1 MSCHLRRVYVPSY
14 PSCAY
19 VPIPSW
25 CAFVP
30 PPQCCAY
37 VPTPLVVCLRATP
50 LACLRTALPCAFM
63 PQNLEIFKPINQSVI
78 LSSRYFFS
86 ILQQRCLSKASCR
99 RQRIMADYI
108 VVKISSP
115 THHGTPPQML
125 TKPGDAC
132 HRCSLMS
139 QVQEP
144 FSNVAIFLVV
154 GFGCCER

>member
-1 MSCHLRRVYVPSY
+1 M
-14 PSCAY
+14 
-19 VPIPSW
+19 PIPSW
-25 CAFVP
+25 CAFAP
-30 PPQCCAY
+30 PPSVVPTCQPHLWCAY
-37 VPTPLVVCLRATP
+37 VPLNQRVYVPLSRVLLCHKISKTLNP
-50 LACLRTALPCAFM
+50 F
-63 PQNLEIFKPINQSVI
+63 NQSFI

-86 ILQQRCLSKASCR
+86 ILQQRCPSKASCR

-108 VVKISSP
+108 VVKFSSP

-154 GFGCCER
+154 GFGLRTMTLRT